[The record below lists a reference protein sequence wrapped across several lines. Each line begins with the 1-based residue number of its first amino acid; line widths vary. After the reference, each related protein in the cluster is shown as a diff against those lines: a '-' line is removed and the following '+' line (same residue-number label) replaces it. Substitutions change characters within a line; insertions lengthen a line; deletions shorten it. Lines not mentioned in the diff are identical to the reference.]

1 MLQYTL
7 RRLLGMI
14 PMLLLISLVVFT
26 LAKMMPGDPFGGEI
40 DPSNTDPQYIEQMR
54 EKLGYNDPIYVQYW
68 RWIKNFVQGDFGYS
82 TTHKVPAVE
91 LIMERMPNTLLLAGV
106 SLVITYLFA
115 FLMGMYA
122 GRRPYT
128 IGDNLIATYNYVAL
142 AVPSFVAA
150 IVAIY
155 FFSFKLDW
163 FPYSGSVAIGL
174 QPGTFEYYV
183 SRLHHVA
190 LPALV
195 LGLMST
201 ASYTQFLRNDIID
214 NSRKDY
220 VRTARAKGIKES
232 KIYNKHILRNSM
244 IPLVTFLGFDI
255 VTLVSGAVITETI
268 FTYPGLGLLFLESV
282 ETRDYAVVMS
292 VTMLLS
298 FFTLLGNLI
307 ADLLYGVV
315 DPRIRLD

>member
-14 PMLLLISLVVFT
+14 PLLFLISFVVFS
-26 LAKMMPGDPFGGEI
+26 LAKLMPGDPFGGEI
-40 DPSNTDPQYIEQMR
+40 DPTKTDPKYIEEMR
-54 EKLGYNDPIYVQYW
+54 EKLGYNDPIHVQYW
-68 RWIKNFVQGDFGYS
+68 RWITRFVQGDFGMS
-82 TTHKVPAVE
+82 TTYKMPAAD
-91 LIMERMPNTLLLAGV
+91 LIMERMPNTLLLAIT
-106 SLVITYLFA
+106 SLVITYVFA
-115 FLMGMYA
+115 FFMGMYA

-128 IGDNLIATYNYVAL
+128 IGDHMIAVYNYVAL
-142 AVPSFVAA
+142 AIPSFVAA

-155 FFSFKLDW
+155 FFSFKLDL

-174 QPGTFEYYV
+174 QPGTWEYYV

-201 ASYTQFLRNDIID
+201 ASYTQFLRNDVIE

-220 VRTARAKGIKES
+220 VRTARAKGVKES
-232 KIYNKHILRNSM
+232 RIYYKHILRNSL
-244 IPLVTFLGFDI
+244 IPLVTFLGFDL

-268 FTYPGLGLLFLESV
+268 FTYPGIGHLFLHSV

-292 VTMLLS
+292 ITMLLS
-298 FFTLLGNLI
+298 LFTLLGNLL
-307 ADLLYGVV
+307 ADILYGIV
-315 DPRIRLD
+315 DPRIRLE